1 MTPSVIPANGVD
13 FAYLEVGQGPLAL
26 CLHGFPDT
34 AWSFVPLLEHLG
46 AAGYRAVAP
55 FMRGYLPSGLAP
67 DGDYRVMTLGRDA
80 LSLIEALGAQRKRPR
95 VALRFSCPCRKSDPD
110 IVIIH

>member
-13 FAYLEVGQGPLAL
+13 FAYLEIGQGPLVL

-34 AWSFVPLLEHLG
+34 AWSFVPLLEHLA

-55 FMRGYLPSGLAP
+55 FTRG
-67 DGDYRVMTLGRDA
+67 
-80 LSLIEALGAQRKRPR
+80 
-95 VALRFSCPCRKSDPD
+95 
-110 IVIIH
+110 